1 MALLAF
7 NVEADYT
14 EALRLRKEIESLE
27 KALDNADYGTKNFD
41 KLNGNLAD
49 ARRKL
54 AELVS
59 DAAKDGARMQEAF
72 AIRDKELTQKI
83 SNVRS
88 ALDGERA
95 TIGRL
100 IKDIEKLEAA
110 SLEAFR
116 TGDVQ
121 KLADARKKLAD
132 AHSELQ
138 DAQTKEGEY
147 AFDLSE
153 LNTER
158 AINLKENGIYKYIM
172 EGATEGAADAADR
185 IDDGLGEAFARLQEG
200 GNEVKNILN
209 DIVSVATGVSVGN
222 LFTMGLEGAYSKL
235 KGVYDQSLKVREE
248 MQDIQSTMDVFLGD
262 KSKSQKFVGE
272 LEDAAYYNMFEFS
285 DLVEGSKQMLAYGQ
299 AVETIIP
306 RLNQLSEVA
315 TATHKPLG
323 QLVDMYNRAK
333 SIGYV
338 NGQMQQSWASQG
350 IVLKDIMNEMGIA
363 SSSTKITFEQL
374 NQVLDHL
381 TQEGGQFHGIM
392 AAQLNNI
399 SAEEGQLADNL
410 HSMYN
415 EMGQM
420 FEGAKIKS
428 LKMRSAMVEHW
439 KDIAKWMGFAVA
451 TFGTYRTALL
461 LMRATNTA
469 AQGGQTGLRLA
480 TIALS
485 LATDADTKAKVINKV
500 ATDAQ
505 TKAMLINKVARDA
518 DAKASLIAAVATKDA
533 SQAQLIEAVAA
544 SNSEKRHIRSAIAK
558 KAHTTSNL
566 TLAGS
571 FKMLTASMIENT
583 KAALSNPY
591 VLMAAAI
598 AALVGI
604 IYYGVTAETEQER
617 ATRKVADE
625 NQRYLEGLKKRR
637 EEEESLADIISNENS
652 TELERY
658 EAYKKLSEILPELTE
673 KYTAYQL
680 AQMTPEQLDKVKKD
694 AQRVR
699 RRKDED
705 DRKQQVEE
713 AGRYTDYE
721 NIGGKLLSQEQ
732 AYEYRTIITSAKMSD
747 EMKKRREELEQIGTE
762 NAQGLADL
770 YQDLNPEEGKQ
781 SMSEMLKFMEDFHK
795 NNEASIKGMEKMR
808 EEEEYAKKPL
818 SERVK
823 LERDAADAAKERF
836 EIYKAAKDVQ
846 DRYTMSTDDLL
857 TQAQE
862 KGIEVSEWVNFDEN
876 TLRKKLLEALN
887 EADIEKIKTSPVQ
900 LPIELDITALK
911 DQESILGRLAKWVGL
926 AAEKAQNTVDNAR
939 KQAEDAEKQA
949 TKSETELN
957 NTRTTEELRKEA
969 KKRENLIKTIQKKFA
984 QGNFVFNDAEKEL
997 LKSNEKLKKILEMIE
1012 GQNGQLSQVQAQ
1024 EFNNL
1029 LGQEMQEAQGAYKDA
1044 GGDIA
1049 DKLEQEAENRRRV
1062 LKDNRLKIEKE
1073 QREADNAETQSRIDS
1088 MRDGSEKIIA
1098 QRDFDHKKELQRIEQ
1113 QKKDRKKAA
1122 EEAAK
1127 AEWKAANPEAKD
1139 SAFENSKKAI
1149 LEKSETYQKLAA
1161 AAEKAYQSEIKSSNL
1176 KYDSSAELLKK
1187 YAKEEAD
1194 RRKNLAENESDRR
1207 KAVEKANKILKE
1219 RGQEEIKE
1227 LTAEQLGRIITIT
1240 PEIDGDALEEL
1251 KDLQRI
1257 LTGIDGRRIQ
1267 IEFEAD
1273 KAFHDYIS
1281 KYGSLEQRL
1290 TEITESY
1297 RVKIES
1303 TQDEWLKRLYERQR
1317 EEAIA
1322 NAYKGESE
1330 NKYLEY
1336 YKRREAIDRE
1346 YATKKRDIEL
1356 DIAKNE
1362 KVIASQTSSEIE
1374 KNTALELNRRLR
1386 GELLTLGGQETK
1398 AIASLA
1404 IEQIKSD
1411 PTFFQAFNDIEAAS
1425 TESLKTLRE
1434 NIEAAKESM
1443 ADLDPKDIKVFA
1455 QEMGRIENELIK
1467 RNPLKSLIRNFKD
1480 YKAAQDEL
1488 VRSQESVRSA
1498 ENNRNSLFESEDN
1511 GVFTYS
1517 EEQIEEY
1524 RRRIEDARRAEADAQ
1539 ENLSN
1544 QEVID
1549 NAELYAEAQNRLAE
1563 ATQNVY
1569 TAEEDLMRAQR
1580 GQATTVV
1587 LKATQDLTNARNRQ
1601 AQAEDNVA
1609 NTGNRVK
1616 KSLNQT
1622 GQNLEKLGG
1631 AVNKVGG
1638 DLEQFGG
1645 ETAKYIKGIG
1655 TMVSSVGGAMMTASQ
1670 LASDSIS
1677 TIEKA
1682 SAILAIISAAIQ
1694 LATAAADLL
1703 GFTKDDSDYE
1713 DAKAEYQELIS
1724 IWDTLID
1731 KKKEYLSESWGNE
1744 AVKASKEAM
1753 NLVKE
1758 QQKAAAELARE
1769 RLGAGASM
1777 GSHSYGVRMN
1787 KELSEYYRSIGI
1799 GDISDLTKMT
1809 GKQLEEVRDNY
1820 SLFWSKLD
1828 DDFREFLEDIINGD
1842 EAIKD
1847 LEDQIKERLTG
1858 ITFDSMFDNFTSNLM
1873 DMNSTAEDFIDDV
1886 SKYMMQSI
1894 VNNQIG
1900 TMLQKN
1906 LEDWYNN
1913 YYTLLSNQNGTL
1925 SESQIAKLKAQYK
1938 EYANEALEARNLI
1951 AEMTG
1956 YDQDTSSSSGSS
1968 KVASNVSQ
1976 DSIDE
1981 ANGRMTAIQLGQ
1993 QDIKSAINSF
2003 GASLVNLSQS
2013 QITTLQAIAAERT
2026 NYILGI
2032 ARQISE
2038 TYLEVQGIHE
2048 DTSEMRTAIRQMRA
2062 FMNDWDNYIR
2072 SI

>member
-54 AELVS
+54 TELVS

-72 AIRDKELTQKI
+72 AIRDKELSQKI
-83 SNVRS
+83 TNVRS

-100 IKDIEKLEAA
+100 IKDIERLEAA

-116 TGDVQ
+116 TGDVK

-158 AINLKENGIYKYIM
+158 AINIKENGIYKYIM
-172 EGATEGAADAADR
+172 EGATEGSADAADT
-185 IDDGLGEAFARLQEG
+185 IGDGLGEAFDKLLNG
-200 GNEVKNILN
+200 GNEVKNVLE
-209 DIVSVATGVSVGN
+209 DIVNVATGVSIGN
-222 LFTMGLEGAYSKL
+222 LFTMGIDGAYNKL
-235 KGVYDQSLKVREE
+235 MGVYEQSVKVREE

-262 KSKSQKFVGE
+262 KTKSNRFVSE

-285 DLVEGSKQMLAYGQ
+285 ELVEGSKQMLAYSHS
-299 AVETIIP
+299 VDTIIP

-315 TATHKPLG
+315 TATHKPLLN
-323 QLVDMYNRAK
+323 LVDMYNRAK

-338 NGQMQQSWASQG
+338 NSQMQQSWASQG

-439 KDIAKWMGFAVA
+439 KDIAKWMSVAVA
-451 TFGTYRTALL
+451 TIGTYRTALL
-461 LMRATNTA
+461 LVGASATA
-469 AQGGQTGLRLA
+469 AARGQTAMRMV
-480 TIALS
+480 TIALN
-485 LATDADTKAKVINKV
+485 LATSDDTKAKIINSV
-500 ATDAQ
+500 ATDTQ
-505 TKAMLINKVARDA
+505 TKAILINKT
-518 DAKASLIAAVATKDA
+518 AKTA
-533 SQAQLIEAVAA
+533 EA
-544 SNSEKRHIRSAIAK
+544 
-558 KAHTTSNL
+558 
-566 TLAGS
+566 
-571 FKMLTASMIENT
+571 
-583 KAALSNPY
+583 KAALILAMTENDATRAELLNTVATNANMKKHIEDAMAKNVHSASAFTLTGALTSLTKAMIANAAAALTNPY
-591 VLMAAAI
+591 VLMAAAL
-598 AALVGI
+598 AALAGVA
-604 IYYGVTAETEQER
+604 IYFYTRESEQEKITKR
-617 ATRKVADE
+617 VADE
-625 NQRYLEGLKKRR
+625 NQRYLEGLKARR
-637 EEEESLADIISNENS
+637 EEEESLLRVINDGNS

-658 EAYKKLSEILPELTE
+658 EAYKNLADILPELTD
-673 KYTAYQL
+673 KYTAFQL
-680 AQMTPEQLDKVKKD
+680 AQMTPEQLDKVKKE

-713 AGRYTDYE
+713 AGRYNDYE

-781 SMSEMLKFMEDFHK
+781 SISEMLKFMEDFHK
-795 NNEASIKGMEKMR
+795 TNEASIKGMETMR

-823 LERDAADAAKERF
+823 LERDAANAAKERF

-857 TQAQE
+857 TQARE
-862 KGIEVSEWVNFDEN
+862 KGIEVSDWVNFDEG

-969 KKRENLIKTIQKKFA
+969 KKRENLIKNIQKKFA

-997 LKSNEKLKKILEMIE
+997 LKSNEKLKNILQMIE

-1024 EFNNL
+1024 DFNNL

-1049 DKLEQEAENRRRV
+1049 DKLEQEAENRRKV

-1073 QREADNAETQSRIDS
+1073 QREADNAETQARIDS
-1088 MRDGSEKIIA
+1088 MRDGAEKIIA
-1098 QRDFDHKKELQRIEQ
+1098 QREFDHKKELQRIEQ
-1113 QKKDRKKAA
+1113 QRKDRVKAA

-1139 SAFENSKKAI
+1139 SAFENSRKAI

-1194 RRKNLAENESDRR
+1194 RRKNLAENESDRQ

-1227 LTAEQLGRIITIT
+1227 LTAEQLGKIITIT

-1297 RVKIES
+1297 RVKIEN
-1303 TQDEWLKRLYERQR
+1303 TQEEWLKRLYERQR

-1322 NAYKGESE
+1322 NAYKDEAE
-1330 NKYLEY
+1330 NKYIDY

-1425 TESLKTLRE
+1425 TKSLKTLRE

-1488 VRSQESVRSA
+1488 VRSRADVIREEDYRS
-1498 ENNRNSLFESEDN
+1498 SLFQSEDN
-1511 GVFTYS
+1511 GKFAYS
-1517 EEQIEEY
+1517 DEQIEEY
-1524 RRRIEDARRAEADAQ
+1524 RRRIEEARRAEADAQ
-1539 ENLSN
+1539 ENLNN

-1549 NAELYAEAQNRLAE
+1549 NAELYAEAQDRLAE
-1563 ATQNVY
+1563 ATQNVGL
-1569 TAEEDLMRAQR
+1569 AEEDLIRAQR
-1580 GQATTVV
+1580 GQATSFVI
-1587 LKATQDLTNARNRQ
+1587 KATQDLTNARNRQ

-1609 NTGNRVK
+1609 NTQNRAK

-1622 GQNLEKLGG
+1622 GQDLEKLGG
-1631 AVNKVGG
+1631 AVNKVGS

-1655 TMVSSVGGAMMTASQ
+1655 TMVSSVGSAITTTSRLTAEG
-1670 LASDSIS
+1670 IS

-1787 KELSEYYRSIGI
+1787 KELSGLSIGI
-1799 GDISDLTKMT
+1799 SDVRELTYMT
-1809 GKQLEEVRDNY
+1809 GKELEEFREKN
-1820 SLFWSKLD
+1820 SLFWAKLD

-1886 SKYMMQSI
+1886 SNRHYAPKEPRGLVQ
-1894 VNNQIG
+1894 Q
-1900 TMLQKN
+1900 
-1906 LEDWYNN
+1906 
-1913 YYTLLSNQNGTL
+1913 LLYFVVQP
-1925 SESQIAKLKAQYK
+1925 E
-1938 EYANEALEARNLI
+1938 RH
-1951 AEMTG
+1951 
-1956 YDQDTSSSSGSS
+1956 
-1968 KVASNVSQ
+1968 
-1976 DSIDE
+1976 
-1981 ANGRMTAIQLGQ
+1981 
-1993 QDIKSAINSF
+1993 SF
-2003 GASLVNLSQS
+2003 GKPDSQ
-2013 QITTLQAIAAERT
+2013 AEGS
-2026 NYILGI
+2026 I
-2032 ARQISE
+2032 
-2038 TYLEVQGIHE
+2038 QGVC
-2048 DTSEMRTAIRQMRA
+2048 Q
-2062 FMNDWDNYIR
+2062 R
-2072 SI
+2072 ST

>member
-7 NVEADYT
+7 RVEADYT

-27 KALDNADYGTKNFD
+27 RSLNSSDYGTKRFEE
-41 KLNGNLAD
+41 LS
-49 ARRKL
+49 RKL
-54 AELVS
+54 AMTRRELTSLVD
-59 DAAKDGARMQEAF
+59 DAAKDGAKMQEAF
-72 AIRDKELTQKI
+72 TIRDRELSQKI
-83 SNVRS
+83 TNVRS
-88 ALDGERA
+88 ALDAERL
-95 TIGRL
+95 TIARL
-100 IKDIEKLEAA
+100 TKEIAKLEEA
-110 SLEAFR
+110 SVEAFR
-116 TGDVQ
+116 TGDAT
-121 KLADARKKLAD
+121 KIAEARKKLAD
-132 AHSELQ
+132 AHEALS
-138 DAQTKEGEY
+138 DAQAHEGDY

-158 AINLKENGIYKYIM
+158 AINIKENGIYKYIM
-172 EGATEGAADAADR
+172 EGATEGSADAADT
-185 IDDGLGEAFARLQEG
+185 IDDGLGEAFEKLLNG
-200 GNEVKNILN
+200 GNEVKNVLE
-209 DIVSVATGVSVGN
+209 DIVNVATGVSIGN
-222 LFTMGLEGAYSKL
+222 LFTMGIEGAYNKL
-235 KGVYDQSLKVREE
+235 MGVYEQSVKVREE

-262 KSKSQKFVGE
+262 KTKSNRFVSE

-285 DLVEGSKQMLAYGQ
+285 ELVEGSKQMLAYSHS
-299 AVETIIP
+299 VDTIIP

-315 TATHKPLG
+315 TATHKPLLN
-323 QLVDMYNRAK
+323 LVDMYNRAK

-338 NGQMQQSWASQG
+338 NSQMQQSWASQG

-415 EMGQM
+415 EIGQM

-439 KDIAKWMGFAVA
+439 KDIAKWMSVAVA
-451 TFGTYRTALL
+451 TIGTYRTALL
-461 LMRATNTA
+461 LVGASTTA
-469 AQGGQTGLRLA
+469 AARGQTAMRMV
-480 TIALS
+480 TIALN
-485 LATDADTKAKVINKV
+485 LATSDDTKAKIINSV
-500 ATDAQ
+500 ATDTQ
-505 TKAMLINKVARDA
+505 TKAILINKT
-518 DAKASLIAAVATKDA
+518 AKTA
-533 SQAQLIEAVAA
+533 EA
-544 SNSEKRHIRSAIAK
+544 
-558 KAHTTSNL
+558 
-566 TLAGS
+566 
-571 FKMLTASMIENT
+571 
-583 KAALSNPY
+583 KAALILAMTENDATRAELLNTVATNANMKKHIEDAMAKNVHSASAFTLTGALAGLTKAMIANTAAALTNPY
-591 VLMAAAI
+591 VLMAAAL
-598 AALVGI
+598 AALAGI
-604 IYYGVTAETEQER
+604 AIYFYTRESEQEKITKR
-617 ATRKVADE
+617 VADE
-625 NQRYLEGLKKRR
+625 NQRYLEGLKARR
-637 EEEESLADIISNENS
+637 EEEESLAGIISNENS

-680 AQMTPEQLDKVKKD
+680 AQMTPEQLENVKKE
-694 AQRVR
+694 AQRAR
-699 RRKDED
+699 RKKDED
-705 DRKQQVEE
+705 DRKEQVEE
-713 AGRYTDYE
+713 AGRYADYE
-721 NIGGKLLSQEQ
+721 NVGGKLLSKEQ
-732 AYEYRTIITSAKMSD
+732 AFEYKTIQTSANMSD
-747 EMKKRREELEQIGTE
+747 DMKKRREELEQIGIE

-770 YQDLNPEEGKQ
+770 YQDLNPEDEKK
-781 SMSEMLKFMEDFHK
+781 SMREMLMFMEDFHK
-795 NNEASIKGMEKMR
+795 QNEASIKGMEKMR

-818 SERVK
+818 TERVK

-857 TQAQE
+857 SQAME
-862 KGIEVSEWVNFDEN
+862 KGIEVSDWVNFDEQ
-876 TLRKKLLEALN
+876 TLRKKLLDALN
-887 EADIEKIKTSPVQ
+887 ESDIEKIKASPIQ
-900 LPIELDITALK
+900 LPVELDISDLK
-911 DQESILGRLAKWVGL
+911 DQESIFNMLAKPIGW
-926 AAEKAQNTVDNAR
+926 AAEKAQNAVDFAR
-939 KQAEDAEKQA
+939 KQAEEATRQA

-957 NTRTTEELRKEA
+957 STRTTEELRKEA
-969 KKRENLIKTIQKKFA
+969 KKRENLIKNIQKKFA

-997 LKSNEKLKKILEMIE
+997 LKSNDKLKDILDMIE

-1024 EFNNL
+1024 EFNSH
-1029 LGQEMQEAQGAYKDA
+1029 LGQEMQEAQAAYKNA
-1044 GGDIA
+1044 GGDLA
-1049 DKLEQEAENRRRV
+1049 DKMEQEAENRRRV
-1062 LKDNRLKIEKE
+1062 MRENLMKLEKE
-1073 QREADNAETQSRIDS
+1073 EQSAMNAEIQSKIDS
-1088 MRDGSEKIIA
+1088 MRDGAEKLIA
-1098 QRDFDHKKELQRIEQ
+1098 QREFDHQKELQKIEQ

-1127 AEWKAANPEAKD
+1127 AEWKAANPEGKD
-1139 SAFENSKKAI
+1139 SAFENSKEAI
-1149 LEKSETYQKLAA
+1149 LAKSETYQRLAA
-1161 AAEKAYQSEIKSSNL
+1161 AAEKAYQSELKSSNF

-1194 RRKNLAENESDRR
+1194 RRKNLAENESDRQ

-1219 RGQEEIKE
+1219 RGQDELKE
-1227 LTAEQLGRIITIT
+1227 LTAEELGRIITIT
-1240 PEIDGDALEEL
+1240 PELDGDGLEEL

-1257 LTGIDGRRIQ
+1257 LTGIDGRKIQ

-1322 NAYKGESE
+1322 NAYKGEAE
-1330 NKYLEY
+1330 NKYAEY
-1336 YKRREAIDRE
+1336 YKRREAIDKE
-1346 YATKKRDIEL
+1346 YATKRKDIEL
-1356 DIAKNE
+1356 EIAKNE

-1374 KNTALELNRRLR
+1374 KNTALELNKRLR
-1386 GELLTLGGQETK
+1386 GELMTIGGQETK

-1425 TESLKTLRE
+1425 TKSLRNLRE

-1455 QEMGRIENELIK
+1455 QEMGRIEDELIK

-1480 YKAAQDEL
+1480 YKDAQDEL
-1488 VRSQESVRSA
+1488 VRSRADVIRE
-1498 ENNRNSLFESEDN
+1498 EDYRNSLFQSEDN
-1511 GVFTYS
+1511 GKFTYS
-1517 EEQIEEY
+1517 DEQIEEY
-1524 RRRIEDARRAEADAQ
+1524 RRRIEDARREEADAQ

-1563 ATQNVY
+1563 ATQNVGL
-1569 TAEEDLMRAQR
+1569 AEEDLMRAQR
-1580 GQATTVV
+1580 GQATSFV

-1601 AQAEDNVA
+1601 AQAEENVA

-1616 KSLNQT
+1616 KSMGQT
-1622 GQNLEKLGG
+1622 GQDLEKLGG
-1631 AVNKVGG
+1631 AINKVGG

-1655 TMVSSVGGAMMTASQ
+1655 TMVSAVGSAISTTSRLTAEG
-1670 LASDSIS
+1670 IS

-1731 KKKEYLSESWGNE
+1731 KKKEYLNESWGNE
-1744 AVKASKEAM
+1744 AVQASKEAM

-1769 RLGAGASM
+1769 RLGAGSSL
-1777 GSHSYGVRMN
+1777 GSHTYGYRMN
-1787 KELSEYYRSIGI
+1787 RDLKDYYRSIGI
-1799 GDISDLTKMT
+1799 TDISDLTRMT
-1809 GKQLEEVRDNY
+1809 GEQLSEIRENY
-1820 SLFWSKLD
+1820 AVFWSKLD
-1828 DDFREFLEDIINGD
+1828 DDYRDFLEDIIEGD

-1968 KVASNVSQ
+1968 KVASNVTQ

-1993 QDIKSAINSF
+1993 QDIKSAINTY
-2003 GASLVNLSQS
+2003 GATLVNLTQN

-2038 TYLEVQGIHE
+2038 TYLEIQGIHE
-2048 DTSEMRTAIRQMRA
+2048 DTTEMRTAIRQMRA

-2072 SI
+2072 TI